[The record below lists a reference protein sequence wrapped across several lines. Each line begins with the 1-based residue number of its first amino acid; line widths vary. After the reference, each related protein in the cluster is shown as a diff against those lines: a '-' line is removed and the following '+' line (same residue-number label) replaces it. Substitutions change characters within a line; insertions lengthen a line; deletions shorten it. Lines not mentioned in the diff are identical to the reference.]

1 MALKLKP
8 TLEEVQQIIHSGQGN
23 TIPIYAE
30 FEADFLTPVSAY
42 LKVADRC
49 DYSFLLESVAGG
61 ENIGRYSFIGSDPY
75 KLLRVGP
82 NEAIQGDPLSAV
94 EKELAPI
101 KYVKIPGLPSFTGGA
116 VGYISFDCFQY
127 FEPSIKGDL
136 PDSIGIPDAIFML
149 CDTLVIFDRVRNI
162 ALVVSHF
169 RSDATDVDAIKRE
182 YNKAAE
188 EIECTMSL
196 LNDPHVPS
204 VPQPPV
210 QLGQKAESNV
220 GKEGYEGF
228 VTQLKHHI
236 KEGDIFQAVPS
247 QRLSRPTSLH
257 PFNVYRHLRS
267 LNPSPYMF
275 YVNMKDFTV
284 VGASPEML
292 TKVQDRVA
300 YTHPIAGT
308 RKRGKDAAEDEALAR
323 DLLSDPKERAEH
335 VMLVDLGRNDINR
348 VCKPES
354 VTVDKLMQIEYYS
367 HVMHIVSNVSGTLR
381 DDKTPFDAFR
391 AIFPAGTV
399 SGAPKIR
406 AVELIRGLEKQ
417 KRGIYAGSVGHF
429 DYSGD
434 LDTCIAI
441 RTMVFKDGVAY
452 LQAGGGIV
460 YDSVEEDE
468 YIETMNKMGS
478 NLATIEQCEQKVWEQ
493 QQQQQQQDQ

>member
-1 MALKLKP
+1 MSLTLKP
-8 TLEEVQQIIHSGQGN
+8 TLEEVQELVQSGKGN

-30 FEADFLTPVSAY
+30 FEADLLTPVSAY

-61 ENIGRYSFIGSDPY
+61 ENIGRYSFIGADPY
-75 KLLRVGP
+75 KLIRVGAG
-82 NEAIQGDPLSAV
+82 EAVQGDPLKAV
-94 EKELAPI
+94 ERELEPI

-116 VGYISFDCFQY
+116 VGYIGFDCYQY
-127 FEPSIKGDL
+127 FEPSIQGEL
-136 PDSIGIPDAIFML
+136 PDPIGIPDAIFML
-149 CDTLVIFDRVRNI
+149 CDTLVIFDRVRNV

-169 RSDATDVDAIKRE
+169 RSDVTDAEGIKRE
-182 YNKAAE
+182 YMKAAE

-196 LNDPHVPS
+196 LNDPRIPQI
-204 VPQPPV
+204 PQPPV
-210 QLGQKAESNV
+210 DLSFKPESNV
-220 GKEGYEGF
+220 GKDGYEGF

-247 QRLSRPTSLH
+247 QRLKRPTSLH

-275 YVNMKDFTV
+275 YVNLKDFNV

-308 RKRGKDAAEDEALAR
+308 RKRGKTPAEDEALATE
-323 DLLSDPKERAEH
+323 LISNIKERAEH
-335 VMLVDLGRNDINR
+335 VMLVDLGRNDVNR
-348 VCKPES
+348 ICKPES
-354 VTVDKLMQIEYYS
+354 VKVDKLMQIEYYS

-406 AVELIRGLEKQ
+406 AVELIRGLEKE

-441 RTMVFKDGVAY
+441 RTMLFKDGVAY

-460 YDSVEEDE
+460 HDSVEEEE

-478 NLATIEQCEQKVWEQ
+478 NLATIEQCERKIYEQ
-493 QQQQQQQDQ
+493 QQQQK